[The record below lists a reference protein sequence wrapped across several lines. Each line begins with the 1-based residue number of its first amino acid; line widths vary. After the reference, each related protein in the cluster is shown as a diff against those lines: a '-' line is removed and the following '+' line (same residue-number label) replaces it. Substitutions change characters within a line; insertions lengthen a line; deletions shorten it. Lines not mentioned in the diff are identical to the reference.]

1 MCMEAKGKVVGF
13 FCSIGRFTKHQALRF
28 VDFLFDQQN
37 FDVLLVVLACVS
49 AFNYLLL
56 CWTADIVHKN
66 ASVIIPTIVATIT
79 GTSTQ
84 TTTIGTAGSAT
95 SLPTITVTPWAVD
108 TLVAAL
114 PYPIMRYPVNWDISM
129 DGLKYVE
136 FWEGFS
142 ATKYDDGGQPGVGNC
157 TIGYGHLLHLGPCNG
172 SEGVGTEGFASS
184 ISQYQAEQLLLQE
197 LRHCGT
203 YVAKYVTVRVSQN
216 QYNILSGLVCGV
228 GYDRFKTYKFTAL
241 LNQGMYY
248 EAAEQLRVT
257 GTWGIG
263 IGYCP
268 GLVRRRKY
276 EADRF
281 TTNIPLWPIP
291 PGY

>member
-1 MCMEAKGKVVGF
+1 MTSFVEAKGKVMDQI
-13 FCSIGRFTKHQALRF
+13 CSIGRFTKHQALRF
-28 VDFLFDQQN
+28 VDYLFDPTN
-37 FDVLLVVLACVS
+37 FDLLLVVLFCVS
-49 AFNYLLL
+49 AFNYMLLT
-56 CWTADIVHKN
+56 WAADAVRKN
-66 ASVIIPTIVATIT
+66 APVIIPEIVAAFT
-79 GTSTQ
+79 GTP
-84 TTTIGTAGSAT
+84 
-95 SLPTITVTPWAVD
+95 LPTPTATNTTLPTDTSTFTVTPWAVD
-108 TLVAAL
+108 TFVATL
-114 PYPIMRYPVNWDISM
+114 PYPVMRYPVNWDISM
-129 DGLKYVE
+129 DGLKYIE

-142 ATKYDDGGQPGVGNC
+142 ATKYDDGGQAGVGNC

-172 SEGVGTEGFASS
+172 SEGMTS

-241 LNQGMYY
+241 INQGMYY

-268 GLVRRRKY
+268 GLIRRRKF

-281 TTNIPLWPIP
+281 NTNIPLWPIP